1 MNNDQI
7 SIYFLFILFFS
18 FKYPTLGYAYE
29 ILKSKNIPPINNQ
42 SHELLDV
49 LRFQKSLLQFKIY
62 YETLDYEE
70 STEYPQISL
79 MECILNLGYTFGL
92 FLGIYI
98 F

>member
-1 MNNDQI
+1 M
-7 SIYFLFILFFS
+7 LFS

-29 ILKSKNIPPINNQ
+29 IKSKNIPPINNQ

-49 LRFQKSLLQFKIY
+49 LIIQKSLLQFKIY
-62 YETLDYEE
+62 YESLDYEE

-79 MECILNLGYTFGL
+79 IDCIFNLGYTFGL